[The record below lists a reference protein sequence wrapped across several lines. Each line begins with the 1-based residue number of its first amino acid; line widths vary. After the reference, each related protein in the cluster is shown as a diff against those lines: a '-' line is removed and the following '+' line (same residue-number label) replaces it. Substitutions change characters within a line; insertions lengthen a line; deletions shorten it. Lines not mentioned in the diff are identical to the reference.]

1 MKHLL
6 PLLLLSPLLLA
17 QDKKPS
23 AKQEPP
29 RVQYPMPLAV
39 APGTKGKV
47 ILRGQKLDTVTEV
60 KASAGTVKL
69 IGKTGRK
76 AGVPN
81 NYPAGK
87 LGDTEVEFEL
97 ELPKDFT
104 GESVELVAVSPG
116 GSSEPHKLT
125 VAKGDVA
132 EKEPDDGFAQAQ
144 QLSLPVTVAGTIRQA
159 KDTDVFQFTGKAGQ
173 TVTVEVNAAKLG
185 APTDA
190 IISLYDA
197 ERRVLGIADDTD
209 AGHPDPALTVKL
221 PTDGVYF
228 VSVLEANDLGGP
240 QFGYRLRIK

>member
-6 PLLLLSPLLLA
+6 PLLLLSPILFA
-17 QDKKPS
+17 QDKKPP
-23 AKQEPP
+23 AKKEPP

-60 KASAGTVKL
+60 KASAGKVKL
-69 IGKTGRK
+69 VGKTGRK

-97 ELPKDFT
+97 ELPKDFA

-116 GSSEPHKLT
+116 GTSEPHKLT
-125 VAKGDVA
+125 VSKGDVA
-132 EKEPDDGFAQAQ
+132 EKEPNDGFAQAQ
-144 QLSLPVTVAGTIRQA
+144 QVALPVTVAGTIRQA
-159 KDTDVFQFTGKAGQ
+159 KDTGVFQFIGKADQ
-173 TVTVEVNAAKLG
+173 SVIVEVIAAKLG

-190 IISLYDA
+190 LLTVYDA
-197 ERRVLGIADDTD
+197 DRRVLAIADDTD
-209 AGHPDPALTVKL
+209 GHPDPTITFKL
-221 PTDGVYF
+221 PKDGVYF
-228 VSVLEANDLGGP
+228 VAVLEVNDLGGP
-240 QFGYRLRIK
+240 QFGYRLRLK

>member
-6 PLLLLSPLLLA
+6 LILLLSPILFA
-17 QDKKPS
+17 QDKKPP
-23 AKQEPP
+23 AKKEPP

-69 IGKTGRK
+69 VGKTGRK

-97 ELPKDFT
+97 ELPKDFA

-116 GSSEPHKLT
+116 GSSEPYKLT
-125 VAKGDVA
+125 VTKGDVA
-132 EKEPDDGFAQAQ
+132 EKEPNDGFAQAQ
-144 QLSLPVTVAGTIRQA
+144 PLALPATVAGTIRQA

-173 TVTVEVNAAKLG
+173 TVTVEVIAAKLG

-190 IISLYDA
+190 LISLYDA
-197 ERRVLGIADDTD
+197 DRRVLGLADDTD
-209 AGHPDPALTVKL
+209 GHPDPMLSVKL
-221 PTDGVYF
+221 PKDGIYF